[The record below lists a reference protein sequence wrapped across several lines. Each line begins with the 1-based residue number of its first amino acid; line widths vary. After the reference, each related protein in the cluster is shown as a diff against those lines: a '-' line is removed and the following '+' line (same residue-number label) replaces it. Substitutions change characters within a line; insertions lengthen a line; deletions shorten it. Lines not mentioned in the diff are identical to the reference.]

1 MFYITWKKCKLGY
14 ISEVGYAKASQV
26 EFLVTIIMVH
36 DLEPKDG
43 REILVSE
50 CCLPIKPKDCFV
62 QNPIEHCW
70 SGNCQFLECHLFFA
84 MTIWNAKL

>member
-1 MFYITWKKCKLGY
+1 
-14 ISEVGYAKASQV
+14 
-26 EFLVTIIMVH
+26 
-36 DLEPKDG
+36 
-43 REILVSE
+43 LVSE